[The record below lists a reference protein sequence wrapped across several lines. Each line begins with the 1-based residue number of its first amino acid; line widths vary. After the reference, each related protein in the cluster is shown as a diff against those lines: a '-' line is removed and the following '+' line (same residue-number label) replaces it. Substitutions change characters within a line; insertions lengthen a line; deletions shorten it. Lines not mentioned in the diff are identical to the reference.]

1 MAFKMNNAPFQKETR
16 EQRKAANKAYRQSL
30 KQERKNEKAAKP
42 YTKGT
47 KTTGELLDKLADPA
61 KTEKK
66 HTIKKGVK
74 NIAAAVSTGFGIQAA
89 AHVVRES
96 KGKTGRWIDRLGI
109 GNPDNL

>member
-1 MAFKMNNAPFQKETR
+1 MKGAPFQKETR

-30 KQERKNEKAAKP
+30 KDDRKAEKALRP
-42 YTKGT
+42 YTNSKN
-47 KTTGELLDKLADPA
+47 TGELLGKLANPA

-74 NIAAAVSTGFGIQAA
+74 NIAAAISTGFGIQAA

-96 KGKTGRWIDRLGI
+96 KGKTGRWIDRLGM